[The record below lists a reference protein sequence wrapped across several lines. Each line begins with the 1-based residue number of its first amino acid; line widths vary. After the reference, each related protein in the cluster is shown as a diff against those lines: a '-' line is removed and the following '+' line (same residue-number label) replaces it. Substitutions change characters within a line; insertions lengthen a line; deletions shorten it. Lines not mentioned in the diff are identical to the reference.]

1 MMLGM
6 TEEVVHL
13 DISRGAATITLDSQH
28 NRNALS
34 RRLRAELTGHLQTA
48 IADAGVRVVVLTHAG
63 PAFCAGAD
71 LGEVRDGD
79 GAAESRSVPLPEV
92 LAALL
97 EAPKPVVAR
106 VAGPARAGGI
116 GLIACC
122 DLAIASE
129 TATFALTEVRVGVV
143 PVLISV
149 PLLPLLER
157 RAAQRMMLTGETFDA
172 ERAVAVGLLTRVV
185 PGPDLDA
192 EVDRAV
198 TELCAGAPEA
208 VAATKEV
215 LAAVTGRGEELRRRL
230 ATANAISQRH
240 FASEEA
246 AEGIAA
252 FREKRVPR
260 WVPQR

>member
-1 MMLGM
+1 MMRGM
-6 TEEVVHL
+6 THEVVHL
-13 DISRGAATITLDSQH
+13 DIARGAATITLDSQP

-34 RRLRAELTGHLQTA
+34 RRLRLELAEHLRTA
-48 IADAGVRVVVLTHAG
+48 VADPAVRVVVLTHAG
-63 PAFCAGAD
+63 PAFSAGAD
-71 LGEVRDGD
+71 LKEVRDGD
-79 GAAESRSVPLPEV
+79 QEAEARSVPLPEV

-97 EAPKPVVAR
+97 ESPKPVVAR

-116 GLIACC
+116 GLIASC
-122 DLAIASE
+122 DLAIASQP
-129 TATFALTEVRVGVV
+129 ATFALTEVRVGVV

-149 PLLPLLER
+149 PLLPLLDR
-157 RAAQRMMLTGETFDA
+157 RAAQRLMLTGETFDA
-172 ERAVAVGLLTRVV
+172 ERAVEVGLLTAVV
-185 PGPDLDA
+185 PEPELDA

-198 TELCAGAPEA
+198 SELCAGAPEA

-215 LAAVTGRGEELRRRL
+215 LAAATGRGQDLRRRL
-230 ATANAISQRH
+230 ATVNAISQHH

-252 FREKRVPR
+252 FREKRAPR

>member
-1 MMLGM
+1 MMLSM
-6 TEEVVHL
+6 IQEVVHL
-13 DISRGAATITLDSQH
+13 DIARGAATITLDSQH

-34 RRLRAELTGHLQTA
+34 RRLRLELATHLKTA
-48 IADAGVRVVVLTHAG
+48 IADTGVRVVVLTHAG

-71 LGEVRDGD
+71 LKEVRDGD
-79 GAAESRSVPLPEV
+79 GEAEARTVPVPDL

-106 VAGPARAGGI
+106 VNGPARAGGI

-122 DLAIASE
+122 DLAIAS
-129 TATFALTEVRVGVV
+129 TSATFALTEVRIGVV

-149 PLLPLLER
+149 PLLPLLDR
-157 RAAQRMMLTGETFDA
+157 RAAQRLMLTGELFDA
-172 ERAVAVGLLTRVV
+172 ERAVEVGLVTRAV
-185 PGPDLDA
+185 PAADLNA

-198 TELCAGAPEA
+198 TDLCAGAPEA

-215 LAAVTGRGEELRRRL
+215 LAAAGGRGEELHRRL
-230 ATANAISQRH
+230 AAANAISQRH

-252 FREKRVPR
+252 FREKRAPS

>member
-1 MMLGM
+1 M
-6 TEEVVHL
+6 
-13 DISRGAATITLDSQH
+13 R
-28 NRNALS
+28 
-34 RRLRAELTGHLQTA
+34 
-48 IADAGVRVVVLTHAG
+48 
-63 PAFCAGAD
+63 C
-71 LGEVRDGD
+71 RDGD

-157 RAAQRMMLTGETFDA
+157 RAAQRLMLTGETFDA
-172 ERAVAVGLLTRVV
+172 ERAVEVGLVTRVV

-198 TELCAGAPEA
+198 TELAP
-208 VAATKEV
+208 
-215 LAAVTGRGEELRRRL
+215 GRRR
-230 ATANAISQRH
+230 RW
-240 FASEEA
+240 
-246 AEGIAA
+246 
-252 FREKRVPR
+252 RRPR
-260 WVPQR
+260 RCSRQ

>member
-1 MMLGM
+1 MRSM
-6 TEEVVHL
+6 TQEVVHL
-13 DISRGAATITLDSQH
+13 EVSRGAATITLDSQP

-34 RRLRAELTGHLQTA
+34 RQLRRELGAHLTSA
-48 IADAGVRVVVLTHAG
+48 LTDPGVRVVVLTHAG

-71 LGEVRDGD
+71 LKEVRDGD
-79 GAAESRSVPLPEV
+79 AEAEARSVPVPEL

-116 GLIACC
+116 GVIACC
-122 DLAIASE
+122 DVAIAS
-129 TATFALTEVRVGVV
+129 TAADFALTEVRVGVV

-149 PLLPLLER
+149 PLLPLLDR
-157 RAAQRMMLTGETFDA
+157 RAAQQLMLTGERFDA
-172 ERAVAVGLLTRVV
+172 RRAVEVGLLTRAV
-185 PGPDLDA
+185 PEADLDA
-192 EVDRAV
+192 EVERTV

-208 VAATKEV
+208 VAATKAV
-215 LAAVTGRGEELRRRL
+215 LAAATGRGDELRRRL
-230 ATANAISQRH
+230 AAVNAISQRH

-252 FREKRVPR
+252 FREKRAPR
-260 WVPQR
+260 WVPRR

>member
-1 MMLGM
+1 MQ
-6 TEEVVHL
+6 EVVHL
-13 DISRGAATITLDSQH
+13 ERSRGAATITLDSQP

-34 RRLRAELTGHLQTA
+34 RRLRSELAAHLRSA
-48 IADAGVRVVVLTHAG
+48 LADPAVRVVVLTHAG
-63 PAFCAGAD
+63 PAFSAGAD
-71 LGEVRDGD
+71 LSEVRDGD
-79 GAAESRSVPLPEV
+79 AEAEARSVPLPEL

-97 EAPKPVVAR
+97 DAPKPVVAR

-122 DLAIASE
+122 DVAIAS
-129 TATFALTEVRVGVV
+129 TTSNFALTEVRVGVV

-149 PLLPLLER
+149 PLLPLLGR
-157 RAAQRMMLTGETFDA
+157 RAAQRLMLTGETFGA
-172 ERAVAVGLLTRVV
+172 EQAVEVGLLTRAV
-185 PGPDLDA
+185 PVADLDA

-198 TELCAGAPEA
+198 TELCAGAPQA

-215 LAAVTGRGEELRRRL
+215 LAAATGRGEELRRRL
-230 ATANAISQRH
+230 AAVNAVSQRH

-252 FREKRVPR
+252 FREKRAPR
-260 WVPQR
+260 WVPER

>member
-1 MMLGM
+1 MMRGM
-6 TEEVVHL
+6 TQEVVHL
-13 DISRGAATITLDSQH
+13 ETSRGAATITLDSQH

-34 RRLRAELTGHLQTA
+34 RRLRSELATHLRTA
-48 IADAGVRVVVLTHAG
+48 VADPQVRVVVLTHAG

-71 LGEVRDGD
+71 LKEVRDGD
-79 GAAESRSVPLPEV
+79 GEAEARSVPLPEV
-92 LAALL
+92 MAELL

-122 DLAIASE
+122 DLAIASRA
-129 TATFALTEVRVGVV
+129 ATFALTEVRVGVV

-149 PLLPLLER
+149 PLLPLLTR
-157 RAAQRMMLTGETFDA
+157 RAAQRLMLTGETFDA
-172 ERAVAVGLLTRVV
+172 EQAVEVGLLTAAV
-185 PGPDLDA
+185 PELDLDP
-192 EVDRAV
+192 EVDLAV

-208 VAATKEV
+208 VAATKQV
-215 LAAVTGRGEELRRRL
+215 LAAATGRGEELRRRL
-230 ATANAISQRH
+230 ATVNGISQRH

-252 FREKRVPR
+252 FREKRAPR
-260 WVPQR
+260 WVPPR